1 MKILF
6 VINNFYTKGNGLAGS
21 ARRTVKKLRE
31 AGAEVKILSAPNPD
45 PDGPQPEFRLKD
57 FTIPFFDPLVKKQ
70 GYSFSNVDKA
80 VITEAVEWA
89 DVIHLEEPF
98 NLQIETA
105 HIAEKHGKP
114 LTATYHLH
122 PENLYA
128 SAGLDKSRYFVDATM
143 AVWREAVFNKCQ
155 IIQCPTENVRERL
168 TKWKFKPELR
178 VISNG
183 LVVEDLIK
191 KDETVKPLRYSDA
204 KYVVITIGRL
214 STEKDIKTLIDSLKY
229 SKFNNDI
236 QLVIAGRGPKERALK
251 GRAYKMYLDNK
262 IKYPPMFGFFTLE
275 ELQRIAV
282 SADLYVHCA
291 YIEVEGLS
299 CMEAIQTGLVP
310 VIAEGKLTA
319 TSQFAL
325 DRKSIYKAQSPRDL
339 AVKMDYWLEHEEERK
354 AEAEKYLGIAEKYDI
369 KYSVQA
375 LLQMFADA
383 IEKYGK

>member
-1 MKILF
+1 MKVLF
-6 VINNFYTKGNGLAGS
+6 VINNFFTKGNGLAGS

-31 AGAEVKILSAPNPD
+31 AGVDVKVLSAPNPD
-45 PDGPQPEFRLKD
+45 PDGPQPEFKLKD
-57 FTIPFFDPLVKKQ
+57 FTIPFFNPLVKKQ
-70 GYSFSNVDKA
+70 GYSFSNVDKE

-98 NLQIETA
+98 LLQLETCR
-105 HIAEKHGKP
+105 IAEKLGKP

-128 SAGLDKSRYFVDATM
+128 SAGLDKSRYFVDTM
-143 AVWREAVFNKCQ
+143 MAFWRDQVFNRCK
-155 IIQCPTENVRERL
+155 IVQCPTENVRQRL
-168 TKWKFKPELR
+168 EKWKYKSELR

-191 KDETVKPLRYSDA
+191 RDDSIKPLRYSDA

-214 STEKDIKTLIDSLKY
+214 SVEKDIRCLIESLKY
-229 SKFNNDI
+229 SKFCNDI
-236 QLVIAGRGPKERALK
+236 QLVIAGRGPRERALK
-251 GRAYKMYLDNK
+251 GMAYRMYLDNK
-262 IKYPPMFGFFTLE
+262 VKYPPMFGFFTLD
-275 ELQRIAV
+275 ELQRIAL

-310 VIAEGKLTA
+310 VIAAGKLTA

-325 DRKSIYKAQSPRDL
+325 DKQRSVYKAKSPRDL
-339 AVKMDYWLEHEEERK
+339 ALKMDYWLEHEEERK
-354 AEAEKYLGIAEKYDI
+354 KEAQKYLGIAEKYDI
-369 KYSVQA
+369 KYS
-375 LLQMFADA
+375 
-383 IEKYGK
+383 IEKLIEMFEDAQKE